1 MAIVRSF
8 AMQSAKRLSFDSCF
22 TSIDENLCPTDDSS
36 CLFGITLGRRQKQPS
51 QASLAVDGCI
61 GSHGVAE
68 TADWNKS
75 NGLLFAPF
83 HPGQSKSKQTS

>member
-8 AMQSAKRLSFDSCF
+8 AMQSAKGDVKNSRGKFVCATVFALA
-22 TSIDENLCPTDDSS
+22 ENPFSLHNC
-36 CLFGITLGRRQKQPS
+36 S